1 MLGKAMRKVFQKK
14 HGMSRAKAKL
24 ATEKYIDQWRDL
36 LSTRVKGPVEGA
48 NEESSFKATK

>member
-1 MLGKAMRKVFQKK
+1 
-14 HGMSRAKAKL
+14 MSRAKAKL

-48 NEESSFKATK
+48 DEESSFKATE